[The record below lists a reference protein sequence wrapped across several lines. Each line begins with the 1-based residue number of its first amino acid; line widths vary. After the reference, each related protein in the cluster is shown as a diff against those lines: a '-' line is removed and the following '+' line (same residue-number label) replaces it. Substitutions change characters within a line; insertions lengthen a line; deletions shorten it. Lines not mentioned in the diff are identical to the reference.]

1 MKTKQCRNLFITHAV
16 LLLMGAVHGIAETK
30 DAQAAGVLF
39 QQFEIVF
46 RAKANLLSR
55 SGRHDFRRV
64 PFSLLLNGLS
74 ALGKQVPAQILD
86 NSEAVLV
93 GTKDYIMPKGLG
105 MVRSTVC
112 YVIVLR
118 DHSGLDFG
126 RHFDRPVSSAA
137 GSPVWNW
144 SADLQE
150 FGEGDARASSLY
162 MSEIEQSYILLSND
176 LEELT
181 YVAVRLRGSGEVAS
195 AVLGGLREWG
205 DVSRHEFWGYRRY
218 RHSRVL
224 DKFAA
229 GMRSVTANMEAL
241 TLSADSGKGT
251 GILRLLSSA
260 PDDTTA
266 ENAAKMMPLFNPQGP
281 GVWQAVVPL
290 ENEGKDQTNM
300 KGLFEITWL
309 FGFGLVL

>member
-1 MKTKQCRNLFITHAV
+1 MSQIERAYV
-16 LLLMGAVHGIAETK
+16 LL
-30 DAQAAGVLF
+30 
-39 QQFEIVF
+39 
-46 RAKANLLSR
+46 AN
-55 SGRHDFRRV
+55 G
-64 PFSLLLNGLS
+64 
-74 ALGKQVPAQILD
+74 
-86 NSEAVLV
+86 
-93 GTKDYIMPKGLG
+93 
-105 MVRSTVC
+105 
-112 YVIVLR
+112 
-118 DHSGLDFG
+118 
-126 RHFDRPVSSAA
+126 
-137 GSPVWNW
+137 
-144 SADLQE
+144 
-150 FGEGDARASSLY
+150 
-162 MSEIEQSYILLSND
+162 

-181 YVAVRLRGSGEVAS
+181 YVAVRLRGSVEVAS

-260 PDDTTA
+260 PDETTA
-266 ENAAKMMPLFNPQGP
+266 DNAAKMMPLFNPQGH
-281 GVWQAVVPL
+281 GVWRAVWPL
-290 ENEGKDQTNM
+290 EDNGKDQTNM